1 MTKGCV
7 FIFYTLGTLI
17 ALYVLYI
24 FLLFVISLFIVK
36 KEYEKESKFFRF
48 LLNSSTRRILFLLGI
63 HTRVIGMEKIQEG
76 EKYLFVQNHLS
87 NYDPIVTWLYFKPWH
102 IAFISK
108 EKNFSVPI
116 FGRFIRKCC
125 FLPIDRKN
133 IRAAAGTIRKAGKLL
148 ERRQVSIG
156 AYPEGKRSK
165 DGTLLPFHDCMF
177 RIAELGSASIVVL
190 TIKGTENIFKNIK
203 RLRRSDVTIYVS
215 GIIEKEKVLSSRSSE
230 IGEEVRA
237 MMERDLKREEK

>member
-7 FIFYTLGTLI
+7 FIFYVLGTLL

-24 FLLFVISLFIVK
+24 ILLFLITLFIPK

-48 LLNSSTRRILFLLGI
+48 LLNSSTRRILFSLRI
-63 HTRVIGMEKIQEG
+63 HTRVIGLDKVPKG
-76 EKYLFVQNHLS
+76 EKCLFVQNHIS
-87 NYDPIVTWLYFKPWH
+87 NYDPIVTWICFKPWH
-102 IAFISK
+102 IAFVSK
-108 EKNFSVPI
+108 EKNFSVPV
-116 FGRFIRKCC
+116 FGRIIRKCC

-133 IRAAAGTIRKAGKLL
+133 IRAAAGTIRKAAKLL
-148 ERRQVSIG
+148 ERREVSIG

-165 DGTLLPFHDCMF
+165 DCTLLPFHDCMF
-177 RIAELGSASIVVL
+177 RIAEIGNAPIVVL

-203 RLRRSDVTIYVS
+203 RFRRSDVTIYVS
-215 GIIEKEKVLSSRSSE
+215 GVIEREKVLSSRSCE

-237 MMERDLKREEK
+237 LMERDLLKEE